1 MRESK
6 ADDRLLR
13 NLNGLLALIHFKL
26 HLQTYILIRAPM
38 SHHDSE
44 SEKKKISNIE
54 ESKKFLF
61 QLIYYICFCD
71 SLRVAFPVE
80 KKPLKR

>member
-38 SHHDSE
+38 SHHDSV
-44 SEKKKISNIE
+44 KCKNT
-54 ESKKFLF
+54 FL
-61 QLIYYICFCD
+61 C
-71 SLRVAFPVE
+71 
-80 KKPLKR
+80 LKHQ

>member
-6 ADDRLLR
+6 ANDRLLR

-38 SHHDSE
+38 SHHDSVKCKNTYLCLTT
-44 SEKKKISNIE
+44 SIRIAANKIP
-54 ESKKFLF
+54 KLYRTK
-61 QLIYYICFCD
+61 C
-71 SLRVAFPVE
+71 
-80 KKPLKR
+80 

>member
-44 SEKKKISNIE
+44 SEKKKFQILRNPKNFSF
-54 ESKKFLF
+54 SLF
-61 QLIYYICFCD
+61 ITFVFVTL
-71 SLRVAFPVE
+71 
-80 KKPLKR
+80 

>member
-38 SHHDSE
+38 SHHDSV
-44 SEKKKISNIE
+44 KCKT
-54 ESKKFLF
+54 LTCAL
-61 QLIYYICFCD
+61 QHQ
-71 SLRVAFPVE
+71 
-80 KKPLKR
+80 

>member
-38 SHHDSE
+38 SHHDSVKC
-44 SEKKKISNIE
+44 KKTY
-54 ESKKFLF
+54 L
-61 QLIYYICFCD
+61 C
-71 SLRVAFPVE
+71 
-80 KKPLKR
+80 LKHQ

>member
-44 SEKKKISNIE
+44 SVKKYFKYF
-54 ESKKFLF
+54 KLF
-61 QLIYYICFCD
+61 GILNMCYFYFQAQIIID
-71 SLRVAFPVE
+71 AIVE
-80 KKPLKR
+80 LLKYQ

>member
-6 ADDRLLR
+6 ANDRLLR

-38 SHHDSE
+38 SHQ
-44 SEKKKISNIE
+44 KKKFQIFRNPKNFSF
-54 ESKKFLF
+54 SLF
-61 QLIYYICFCD
+61 IIFVFVTL
-71 SLRVAFPVE
+71 
-80 KKPLKR
+80 